1 MALMAVT
8 GAFSFSGRHIAARLL
23 DAGHEVV
30 NLTNHPDRADPFGGR
45 TRVRP
50 LTFDED
56 GLAADLAGVDTLFNT
71 YWVRFAR
78 GTTDHRLAVDNSR
91 VLLAAAARAGVRRI
105 VHVSI
110 ANLEDRPSDPY
121 YAGKGEVERALRAA
135 GPSWAI
141 LRPAVLFGDE
151 PILVNSI
158 AWLLRHLPVFLIP
171 GDGRYGIQPAHVEDL
186 ADLAVAA
193 AAGTD
198 NTVQDVAGPETF
210 TFEELLRLIRHETGS
225 RSLLL
230 HAPSAR
236 RPAGGAIVVA
246 DPGRRA
252 DHAPGDGR
260 PVGRRPGQPPAAA
273 RAAALQ
279 RVAARIGAVAGTA
292 LPVRGGAAFRH
303 GCSPRLMRAAA
314 CVARGWGRVAP
325 GSSLAQVM
333 RGATDRTKERR
344 SRMGSFA
351 PYAASD

>member
-23 DAGHEVV
+23 EAGHEVV
-30 NLTNHPDRADPFGGR
+30 NLTNHPERPDPFGGR

-50 LTFDED
+50 LAFDED
-56 GLAADLAGVDTLFNT
+56 ALTADLAGVDTLFNT

-78 GTTDHRLAVDNSR
+78 GTTDHHLAVANSR
-91 VLLAAAARAGVRRI
+91 VLFAAAAKAGVRRI

-121 YAGKGEVERALRAA
+121 YAGKGEVEHALRDA

-171 GDGRYGIQPAHVEDL
+171 GDGQYGIQPAHAEDL
-186 ADLAVAA
+186 ADLAIAA
-193 AAGTD
+193 AVGQD

-225 RSLLL
+225 RVLLL
-230 HAPSAR
+230 HAPSGIALLAAR
-236 RPAGGAIVVA
+236 SLSPILGDVLITSEEMEGLLAGVLVSHQ
-246 DPGRRA
+246 PPLGRRRFSEWL
-252 DHAPGDGR
+252 HESAPWLGR
-260 PVGRRPGQPPAAA
+260 RYLSEVGRHFAAGA
-273 RAAALQ
+273 PRA
-279 RVAARIGAVAGTA
+279 
-292 LPVRGGAAFRH
+292 
-303 GCSPRLMRAAA
+303 
-314 CVARGWGRVAP
+314 
-325 GSSLAQVM
+325 
-333 RGATDRTKERR
+333 
-344 SRMGSFA
+344 
-351 PYAASD
+351 

>member
-1 MALMAVT
+1 MAVT
-8 GAFSFSGRHIAARLL
+8 GAFSFSGRHIAGRLL

-30 NLTNHPDRADPFGGR
+30 NLTNHPDRPDPFDGR

-50 LTFDED
+50 LAFTED
-56 GLAADLAGVDTLFNT
+56 ALAADLGGVDTLFNS
-71 YWVRFAR
+71 YWVRYAR
-78 GTTDHRLAVDNSR
+78 GKTDHRQAADNSR

-121 YAGKGEVERALRAA
+121 YAGKGEVERVLRAA

-158 AWLLRHLPVFLIP
+158 AWLLRHLPVFLVP

-193 AAGTD
+193 AAGND

-210 TFEELLRLIRHETGS
+210 TFEEFVRTIRHETGS

-230 HAPSAR
+230 HAPSVLALLAAR
-236 RPAGGAIVVA
+236 SLSPLLGDVLITAAEMEGLMAGVLVSRQPPLGHRRFSEWLHESA
-246 DPGRRA
+246 PWLGRRYLSE
-252 DHAPGDGR
+252 
-260 PVGRRPGQPPAAA
+260 VGRHFATGAP
-273 RAAALQ
+273 RA
-279 RVAARIGAVAGTA
+279 
-292 LPVRGGAAFRH
+292 
-303 GCSPRLMRAAA
+303 
-314 CVARGWGRVAP
+314 
-325 GSSLAQVM
+325 
-333 RGATDRTKERR
+333 
-344 SRMGSFA
+344 
-351 PYAASD
+351 

>member
-30 NLTNHPDRADPFGGR
+30 NLTNHPDRPDPFGGR
-45 TRVRP
+45 TRGPAARP
-50 LTFDED
+50 STRTRWRPTWPASTRCSTPT
-56 GLAADLAGVDTLFNT
+56 GCASP
-71 YWVRFAR
+71 R
-78 GTTDHRLAVDNSR
+78 GTTDHRLAVANSR

-193 AAGTD
+193 AAGD
-198 NTVQDVAGPETF
+198 GQHGPGC
-210 TFEELLRLIRHETGS
+210 RR
-225 RSLLL
+225 
-230 HAPSAR
+230 AR
-236 RPAGGAIVVA
+236 RP
-246 DPGRRA
+246 
-252 DHAPGDGR
+252 
-260 PVGRRPGQPPAAA
+260 
-273 RAAALQ
+273 
-279 RVAARIGAVAGTA
+279 
-292 LPVRGGAAFRH
+292 
-303 GCSPRLMRAAA
+303 SP
-314 CVARGWGRVAP
+314 
-325 GSSLAQVM
+325 S
-333 RGATDRTKERR
+333 R
-344 SRMGSFA
+344 SCCG
-351 PYAASD
+351 

>member
-23 DAGHEVV
+23 DGGHEVV
-30 NLTNHPDRADPFGGR
+30 NLTNHGDRADPFGGR

-50 LTFDED
+50 LAFEED
-56 GLAADLAGVDTLFNT
+56 GLAADLADVDTLFNT
-71 YWVRFAR
+71 YWVRFAH
-78 GTTDHRLAVDNSR
+78 GKTDHRLAVDNSR

-121 YAGKGEVERALRAA
+121 YAGKGEVEDALRAA
-135 GPSWAI
+135 VPSWAI

-193 AAGTD
+193 AARTD
-198 NTVQDVAGPETF
+198 NSIEDVAGPETF
-210 TFEELLRLIRHETGS
+210 AFEELLRLIRHETGS

-230 HAPSAR
+230 HAPSAAALLAAQALSPLLGDVLITRQEMEGLLAGVLVSHQPPLGQR
-236 RPAGGAIVVA
+236 RFSEWLHESAPWL
-246 DPGRRA
+246 GRRYLSE
-252 DHAPGDGR
+252 
-260 PVGRRPGQPPAAA
+260 VGRHFQSG
-273 RAAALQ
+273 RA
-279 RVAARIGAVAGTA
+279 T
-292 LPVRGGAAFRH
+292 
-303 GCSPRLMRAAA
+303 
-314 CVARGWGRVAP
+314 
-325 GSSLAQVM
+325 SS
-333 RGATDRTKERR
+333 
-344 SRMGSFA
+344 
-351 PYAASD
+351 

>member
-23 DAGHEVV
+23 DTGHEVL
-30 NLTNHPDRADPFGGR
+30 NLTNHADRADPFGGR
-45 TRVRP
+45 TRIRP

-56 GLAADLAGVDTLFNT
+56 VLAADLAGVDTLFNT

-78 GTTDHRLAVDNSR
+78 GQTDHRLAVANSR

-105 VHVSI
+105 VHISI
-110 ANLEDRPSDPY
+110 ANQEDRPSDPY
-121 YAGKGEVERALRAA
+121 YAGKGEVERTLRAA

-193 AAGTD
+193 AAVTD
-198 NTVQDVAGPETF
+198 NSVQDVAGPEAF
-210 TFEELLRLIRHETGS
+210 TFEEMLRLIRHETGS

-230 HAPSAR
+230 HAPSAAALLAAQALSPLLGDVLITR
-236 RPAGGAIVVA
+236 QEMEGLLAGVLVSHQ
-246 DPGRRA
+246 PPLGRRRFSEWL
-252 DHAPGDGR
+252 HESAPWLGR
-260 PVGRRPGQPPAAA
+260 RYLSEVGRHFATGAP
-273 RAAALQ
+273 RA
-279 RVAARIGAVAGTA
+279 
-292 LPVRGGAAFRH
+292 
-303 GCSPRLMRAAA
+303 
-314 CVARGWGRVAP
+314 
-325 GSSLAQVM
+325 
-333 RGATDRTKERR
+333 
-344 SRMGSFA
+344 
-351 PYAASD
+351 